1 MKAPFFGEDIK
12 ASTRA
17 VEASA
22 LAFEPPPVDS
32 FGRLL
37 GLRSG
42 LRAYRLPVAEAFLL
56 PAEAF

>member
-1 MKAPFFGEDIK
+1 MKAPFSGEDSK
-12 ASTRA
+12 ASARA
-17 VEASA
+17 VGAFA
-22 LAFEPPPVDS
+22 LAFESPPVDS
-32 FGRLL
+32 FGPLL